1 MSRETIV
8 TCAVTGGH
16 MNFHK
21 HPNFPIT
28 PKQIADACI
37 EARQAGAAIA
47 HIHVRDPNTGERSA
61 DPAHFREVVQRI
73 RDSGS
78 DILINLT
85 TGEGGR
91 YIPSDTDP
99 RIGGEGTTLSSPEVR
114 VRHVLELRPDICTLD
129 MGTMNFGEHVFMNTP
144 GHLRKMATLI
154 KDAGVKPELE
164 VFEAGHIRLANE
176 FIKEGL
182 VESPALFQL
191 CLGISYGAPAT
202 PKMVQAMHDM
212 LPATSN
218 WAAFGISRWEFPIV
232 AEVVNSGG
240 HVRVGLE
247 DNLYLGKGEFG
258 TNGQLVEKA
267 VRIMNELDAEPVEPV
282 RAAEMLELLPRKQ

>member
-1 MSRETIV
+1 MNRNVIV

-191 CLGISYGAPAT
+191 CLGIAYGAPAP

-212 LPATSN
+212 LPENSN

-267 VRIMNELDAEPVEPV
+267 VRIIHDLGANTLTPNETRDRLKLKK
-282 RAAEMLELLPRKQ
+282 RT

>member
-1 MSRETIV
+1 MARETIV

-16 MNFHK
+16 QNFHK

-28 PKQIADACI
+28 PKQIAEACL
-37 EARQAGAAIA
+37 EARAAGAAVA
-47 HIHVRDPNTGERSA
+47 HIHVRDPETGARSA
-61 DPAHFREVVQRI
+61 DPAHFREVVERI

-91 YIPSDTDP
+91 FIPSDDDP
-99 RIGGEGTTLSSPEVR
+99 RVAGEGTTLNPPEVR

-144 GHLRKMATLI
+144 GHLRKMAEFI

-176 FIKEGL
+176 FVEQGRVENRRRCSSCAWALPMARRRRRKWFRRCTICCRRMPTGQPLGL
-182 VESPALFQL
+182 AGGNSP
-191 CLGISYGAPAT
+191 S
-202 PKMVQAMHDM
+202 
-212 LPATSN
+212 S
-218 WAAFGISRWEFPIV
+218 
-232 AEVVNSGG
+232 
-240 HVRVGLE
+240 
-247 DNLYLGKGEFG
+247 
-258 TNGQLVEKA
+258 
-267 VRIMNELDAEPVEPV
+267 
-282 RAAEMLELLPRKQ
+282 PR

>member
-47 HIHVRDPNTGERSA
+47 HIHVRDPKTGERSA

-91 YIPSDTDP
+91 YVPSDTDP
-99 RIGGEGTTLSSPEVR
+99 RVGGEGTTLNPPEVR

-154 KDAGVKPELE
+154 NGKYSCMVK
-164 VFEAGHIRLANE
+164 
-176 FIKEGL
+176 
-182 VESPALFQL
+182 
-191 CLGISYGAPAT
+191 
-202 PKMVQAMHDM
+202 
-212 LPATSN
+212 
-218 WAAFGISRWEFPIV
+218 
-232 AEVVNSGG
+232 
-240 HVRVGLE
+240 
-247 DNLYLGKGEFG
+247 
-258 TNGQLVEKA
+258 
-267 VRIMNELDAEPVEPV
+267 
-282 RAAEMLELLPRKQ
+282 

>member
-1 MSRETIV
+1 
-8 TCAVTGGH
+8 
-16 MNFHK
+16 
-21 HPNFPIT
+21 
-28 PKQIADACI
+28 
-37 EARQAGAAIA
+37 
-47 HIHVRDPNTGERSA
+47 
-61 DPAHFREVVQRI
+61 
-73 RDSGS
+73 
-78 DILINLT
+78 
-85 TGEGGR
+85 
-91 YIPSDTDP
+91 
-99 RIGGEGTTLSSPEVR
+99 
-114 VRHVLELRPDICTLD
+114 

-191 CLGISYGAPAT
+191 CLGIAYGAPAT

-212 LPATSN
+212 LPKNSN

-267 VRIMNELDAEPVEPV
+267 VRIIHDLGAKTLTPNETRDRLKLKK
-282 RAAEMLELLPRKQ
+282 RT